1 MTFAKILG
9 IALQQSLSATHF
21 LELPNE
27 NQSLNR
33 FLLRAVVLERNARWQ
48 LVVGIEPVVQKNASS
63 VRDAFVSASNPHFD
77 CLPQRGTQDAVRS
90 FDATSKSAALF
101 F

>member
-33 FLLRAVVLERNARWQ
+33 LINYTITKFRNY
-48 LVVGIEPVVQKNASS
+48 KM
-63 VRDAFVSASNPHFD
+63 
-77 CLPQRGTQDAVRS
+77 
-90 FDATSKSAALF
+90 
-101 F
+101 